1 MKGEYKTEGEKA
13 LSEARQ
19 QLADLFKQQEALS
32 MAISKQQRRVAALA
46 ALIDESEETDRTLE
60 LNLGG
65 LTDAIRGV
73 LRDGGLG
80 LSPKEIRT
88 RLIQQYFPVNE
99 YKNFM
104 ASLHSVLTRLLK
116 AGEIKTVVL
125 PTTEL
130 GQQHDEICYQWVPKY
145 GATNSL
151 ANTILQDTGRFKGRY
166 SGNRFNAGRFNRGKG
181 QK

>member
-1 MKGEYKTEGEKA
+1 MASEFKTEGEEA
-13 LSEARQ
+13 LSKARQ
-19 QLADLFKQQEALS
+19 QLSDLFRQQEALS
-32 MAISKQQRRVAALA
+32 LAISKQQRRVAALA
-46 ALIDESEETDRTLE
+46 ALVDESEETDQLLD

-80 LSPKEIRT
+80 LSPKQVRT

-104 ASLHSVLTRLLK
+104 ASLHSVLARLIK
-116 AGEIKTVVL
+116 AREVKTVVIT
-125 PTTEL
+125 TTES
-130 GQQHDEICYQWVPKY
+130 GQQHDEICYRWIPKY

-151 ANTILQDTGRFKGRY
+151 ANTILRTY
-166 SGNRFNAGRFNRGKG
+166 SKYDPQRSKWKSSKDKSVRRK
-181 QK
+181 